1 MYYES
6 DLYHLCVYMCVYLDH
21 TFFISLMK
29 PKLSFLF
36 PNPCL
41 LLGSLETLLYQ
52 FPSVIFSLQ
61 KHFILFYFWLS
72 TLMQS
77 CMLDTLKWQSSEHK
91 CVTWGDKICTHLYA
105 HICIHID
112 F

>member
-6 DLYHLCVYMCVYLDH
+6 DLYHMCVYMCVYLDH
-21 TFFISLMK
+21 TVFISLMK
-29 PKLSFLF
+29 PKLSFLL

-61 KHFILFYFWLS
+61 KHFILFLVTNIDAELYVRYLS
-72 TLMQS
+72 
-77 CMLDTLKWQSSEHK
+77 
-91 CVTWGDKICTHLYA
+91 
-105 HICIHID
+105 
-112 F
+112 